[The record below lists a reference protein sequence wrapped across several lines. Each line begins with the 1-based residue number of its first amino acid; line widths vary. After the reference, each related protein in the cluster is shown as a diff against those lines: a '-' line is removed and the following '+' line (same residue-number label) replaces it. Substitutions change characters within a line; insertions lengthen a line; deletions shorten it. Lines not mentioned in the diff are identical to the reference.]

1 MQNKYV
7 KNIIFVAM
15 LIGAVVGSTHA
26 MIPSKTSFPWLNI
39 AVVGDFLTGLGLLAL
54 KGDIV
59 ATSKYTPLLLAPGLL
74 LSIGGRAV
82 MIHNAQG
89 HSNKIYALIAALTS
103 LAGSAAMLA
112 GMTALVVQA
121 EHDRGLFNTAF
132 FTPDQF
138 ESGEVLV
145 AGIIGLA
152 AGGFSMVASG
162 AIAP

>member
-1 MQNKYV
+1 V
-7 KNIIFVAM
+7 KHSVKIIIFAATLV
-15 LIGAVVGSTHA
+15 GAIVGSTNA
-26 MIPSKTSFPWLNI
+26 MIPSKSSFPWLNF

-74 LSIGGRAV
+74 LSIGCRAV

-89 HSNKIYALIAALTS
+89 HSNKIYALTAALTS
-103 LAGSAAMLA
+103 LAGSVAMLA
-112 GMTALVVQA
+112 GTTALVAQA
-121 EHDRGLFNTAF
+121 EHDRALFNTAF

-138 ESGEVLV
+138 ENGELL
-145 AGIIGLA
+145 AFGIFGLTL
-152 AGGFSMVASG
+152 GTSLTVTSG

>member
-1 MQNKYV
+1 M
-7 KNIIFVAM
+7 
-15 LIGAVVGSTHA
+15 GAVVGSTHA
-26 MIPSKTSFPWLNI
+26 MIPSKSSFPWLNV

-54 KGDIV
+54 KGDVV

-103 LAGSAAMLA
+103 LAGSAATLA
-112 GMTALVVQA
+112 GLTALVAQY
-121 EHDRGLFNTAF
+121 EHDTALFNTDF
-132 FTPDQF
+132 FSEDRF
-138 ESGEVLV
+138 ESGEFL
-145 AGIIGLA
+145 ALGIIGFT
-152 AGGFSMVASG
+152 AGAFLTAASG